1 MQVESSKGS
10 LTLFL
15 KGRVALC
22 VNMLHSESKDFLVMR
37 LPVTFGSKLN
47 IKKAKINSQIAGT
60 NRENEVQSRY
70 SECQL
75 NTKT

>member
-1 MQVESSKGS
+1 
-10 LTLFL
+10 
-15 KGRVALC
+15 
-22 VNMLHSESKDFLVMR
+22 MR

-47 IKKAKINSQIAGT
+47 IKKAKINIQIAGT
-60 NRENEVQSRY
+60 NRENEVQSSN